1 MIAKGDLVR
10 RHGRQRIRT
19 VLQYY
24 ITLSEAV
31 GHVCT
36 RSRVRSLKV
45 DTYAVFASNIF
56 RNTDIQLGGGTMKIR
71 FNRFKN
77 IFEWATVP
85 RRQTCHHFA

>member
-45 DTYAVFASNIF
+45 AEAPWSEA
-56 RNTDIQLGGGTMKIR
+56 
-71 FNRFKN
+71 
-77 IFEWATVP
+77 EWAVALFFVELLQAQP
-85 RRQTCHHFA
+85 GRHARYP